1 MAKTRELSDK
11 QIIKILQKGQ
21 NQNKQAFLFLLPWL
35 IGFTVLT
42 IIPFLSTIIL
52 SFYKVERGGLGY
64 TFTYDGWANFIKALF
79 ENDQFVPS
87 LINFVFIE
95 LAYVPTII
103 ILSFILAILLNRNI
117 KFRVGFRT
125 IFFLPV
131 IILSGSVM
139 DSFVNVGANELRDF
153 RTNIIFQML
162 NSYSE
167 LAANIMLQLFNNF
180 TMVLW
185 FTGIPI
191 ILFIN
196 GLQKINK
203 SLFEAAKIDGATSW
217 QILWKITVPII
228 RPTALIVAIFTI
240 VQIGL
245 YDIRPLFGLA
255 NQSVFSI
262 IRGQMYNTSNGLGL
276 ASAFT
281 LIYTLVVFAFV
292 GVALVLFGEKKDNT
306 EIKLTSIQRAAYQK
320 MLSRSS
326 IEEVA
331 KHE

>member
-1 MAKTRELSDK
+1 MAKARELTDK

-21 NQNKQAFLFLLPWL
+21 NQNKQAYLFLLPWI
-35 IGFTVLT
+35 IGFTILT
-42 IIPFLSTIIL
+42 IVPFISTVVL

-64 TFTYDGWANFIKALF
+64 TFTFDGWTNFIKALF
-79 ENDQFVPS
+79 ENDEFVPS

-162 NSYSE
+162 YNYSE
-167 LAANIMLQLFNNF
+167 LAADVMLQLFNNF

-203 SLFEAAKIDGATSW
+203 SLFEAAKIDGATGW

-228 RPTALIVAIFTI
+228 RPTALLVAIFTI

-255 NQSVFSI
+255 TRSVFSI
-262 IRGQMYNTSNGLGL
+262 IREQMYNTSNGLGL

-292 GVALVLFGEKKDNT
+292 GVALVLFSERRDNKDV
-306 EIKLTSIQRAAYQK
+306 KLTSIQRAAYQK
-320 MLSRSS
+320 MLQRSNLV
-326 IEEVA
+326 EVS
-331 KHE
+331 EDE